1 MLISEWLK
9 RSLNFCVLA
18 MRLKK
23 HTPKYNMNGAKNAY
37 SRNDYMSPAER
48 EAAIQSVI
56 DKEKLSPSQQ
66 KEFRARIGV
75 LYDSRSGDNNK
86 SYRDS
91 REFFDSVVPTALDY
105 AKKQANSSRKRRN
118 TRRNNR
124 KNNRKN
130 RRNSRK
136 N

>member
-9 RSLNFCVLA
+9 RSLNFCALP
-18 MRLKK
+18 MRLKN

-37 SRNDYMSPAER
+37 SRNDYMSPDER
-48 EAAIQSVI
+48 EAAIQGVI

-66 KEFRARIGV
+66 NALRTRIGV
-75 LYDSRSGDNNK
+75 LYDSKSGNNNK

-91 REFFDSVVPTALDY
+91 REFFDSVVPTALHY
-105 AKKQANSSRKRRN
+105 AQNPVSSSRKRRN
-118 TRRNNR
+118 NRKGTR

-130 RRNSRK
+130 RRNSRR

>member
-9 RSLNFCVLA
+9 RDLNFCA
-18 MRLKK
+18 KSMRLKN
-23 HTPKYNMNGAKNAY
+23 HIPKYNMNGAKNAY

-56 DKEKLSPSQQ
+56 ENLSPPQQ
-66 KEFRARIGV
+66 KAFRARIGV
-75 LYDSRSGDNNK
+75 LYESMSGNNNK

-105 AKKQANSSRKRRN
+105 VKKLANSSRKRRN
-118 TRRNNR
+118 NRKGTR

-130 RRNSRK
+130 RRNSRR

>member
-1 MLISEWLK
+1 
-9 RSLNFCVLA
+9 
-18 MRLKK
+18 
-23 HTPKYNMNGAKNAY
+23 MNGAKNAY

-48 EAAIQSVI
+48 EAEIQSAIV
-56 DKEKLSPSQQ
+56 KEKLSPSQQ
-66 KEFRARIGV
+66 KDFHVRIGV
-75 LYDSRSGDNNK
+75 LYDSMSGDNNK

-91 REFFDSVVPTALDY
+91 REFFNSALDMALDY
-105 AKKQANSSRKRRN
+105 AKKPANSSRKRRN